1 MKVLKENLAI
11 EELGLKDEAQPVRL
25 AHIQIGDKLIRLREA
40 FDTLDSGK
48 ILSCFFG
55 TAVCY
60 GTCKITLIKDKI
72 RKISKLVKK
81 MIKYFIKV

>member
-48 ILSCFFG
+48 ILSWFFLKQLNG
-55 TAVCY
+55 TFFS
-60 GTCKITLIKDKI
+60 L
-72 RKISKLVKK
+72 
-81 MIKYFIKV
+81 F

>member
-48 ILSCFFG
+48 FFLFFFL
-55 TAVCY
+55 T
-60 GTCKITLIKDKI
+60 T
-72 RKISKLVKK
+72 
-81 MIKYFIKV
+81 